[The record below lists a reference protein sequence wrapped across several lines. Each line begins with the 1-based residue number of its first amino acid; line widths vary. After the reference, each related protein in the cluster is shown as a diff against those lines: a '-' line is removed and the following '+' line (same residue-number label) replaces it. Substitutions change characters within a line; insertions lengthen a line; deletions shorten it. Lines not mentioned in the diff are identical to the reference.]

1 MATTP
6 QIGANAKSVLRAMR
20 MIETWTL
27 ARMTKDPIR
36 RTRRAYE
43 TIPPDY
49 VFGDHSTYMNYGYWD
64 DGCTSLDAAG
74 EALAGR
80 LADAAGFQAGDTVL
94 DAGFGYGDQD
104 MMWART
110 RQPKKIVGLNIT
122 PQQVALA
129 KRRAH
134 DERLDDILD
143 FREGS
148 ATAIPFRAASFD
160 RVVAL
165 ESAFHFPPRTAFFE
179 EAFRVLRP
187 GGVLATADIVPRDAA
202 TDRQSIKAQPLVW
215 IAVSMEDE
223 NWYTTKVYAD
233 KLAEA
238 GFVDVSVQSIR
249 ENTFE
254 PWRQHIVHKLGEP
267 AFRERLGPI
276 YHKILTRRWSDQ
288 PLLKKD
294 LDLLDYVLVV
304 ARKP

>member
-1 MATTP
+1 VAGAP
-6 QIGANAKSVLRAMR
+6 QIGANARSVLRAMR
-20 MIETWTL
+20 MMETWTL
-27 ARMTKDPIR
+27 AKMTKDPVR

-49 VFGDHSTYMNYGYWD
+49 VFGDNSTYMNYGYWD
-64 DGCTSLDAAG
+64 DGCASLDRAG
-74 EALAGR
+74 EALATR
-80 LADAAGFQAGDTVL
+80 LAEAAGFQAGDTVL
-94 DAGFGYGDQD
+94 DVGFGYGDQD
-104 MMWART
+104 VMWART

-122 PQQVALA
+122 PQQVDLA
-129 KRRAH
+129 KRRAR
-134 DERLDDILD
+134 DEHLEDVLD

-148 ATAIPFRAASFD
+148 ATAIPFGEASFD

-165 ESAFHFPPRTAFFE
+165 ECAFHFPPRTAFFE

-202 TDRQSIKAQPLVW
+202 TDRRNIKSPPLVW

-223 NWYTTKVYAD
+223 NWYTAGPYAD

-254 PWRQHIVHKLGEP
+254 PWRQHILRKLGEP
-267 AFRERLGPI
+267 AFRERMGPL
-276 YHKILTRRWSDQ
+276 YHKVLTRKWSNQ
-288 PLLKKD
+288 PQLQKD
-294 LDLLDYVLVV
+294 LDLLDYILVT